1 MQIRDLIPWG
11 RQGSAPAP
19 QDRTDPIIALQ
30 RDVNRMFEEFWRR
43 FERPGLAGFDSFGAL
58 SFSSPRTD
66 VAETDKEIEVTMELP
81 GLDEKDIELTVTG
94 DMLTVK
100 GEKKQE
106 RKEEQKG
113 WYLSERS
120 YGSFYR
126 SIPLPPGTEA
136 DKATAEFKKGV
147 LTVRLPKSEQ
157 AQKQVKRIEV
167 KGA

>member
-1 MQIRDLIPWG
+1 MALRDLMPWSHRSG
-11 RQGSAPAP
+11 TPARGEEENP
-19 QDRTDPIIALQ
+19 FVALQ
-30 RDVNRMFEEFWRR
+30 QSINRVFEDFWRR
-43 FERPGLAGFDSFGAL
+43 FEEPGAGFGAISL
-58 SFSSPRTD
+58 SSPRTD

-113 WYLSERS
+113 WHLSERA

-126 SIPLPPGTEA
+126 SIPLPPGIET

-157 AQKQVKRIEV
+157 AQRQRKRIEV
-167 KGA
+167 KGG